1 MNIAA
6 DYNSQDSIAIYT
18 ALSGMK
24 DASDETLTKIHKVMQ
39 IPEVKE
45 KVQKYTAQKLQ
56 EPKFAYEKNNL
67 LKCWGI
73 LLLFAAIYV
82 IIGTLVLEM
91 IDKDKR

>member
-1 MNIAA
+1 VNIAA

-18 ALSGMK
+18 AVNAMK
-24 DASDETLTKIHKVMQ
+24 DTTDETLMKVHNVME
-39 IPEVKE
+39 IPEVK
-45 KVQKYTAQKLQ
+45 KKIQAYTAQKLQ
-56 EPKFAYEKNNL
+56 EPKFAYDRSNL

-73 LLLFAAIYV
+73 LLLFSAIYV

>member
-18 ALSGMK
+18 AVDAMK
-24 DASDETLTKIHKVMQ
+24 DSTDETLVKIHKVMQ
-39 IPEVKE
+39 IPEVK
-45 KVQKYTAQKLQ
+45 KRIQGYTAQKLQ
-56 EPKFAYEKNNL
+56 DKKFEYTKPNL
-67 LKCWGI
+67 LKSWGI

-82 IIGTLVLEM
+82 IIGTLFLEM